1 MVFNIYSLMFGLVLS
16 DFITQ
21 TRALDYVDI
30 EDREYSN
37 ITEES
42 YLWSV
47 NATDNCTNPFCV
59 SDQDYLDY
67 LTDLMTTPSIYDC
80 ILIFMHVTVFV
91 GGILGNL
98 LVCLAVYRNRSMR
111 TVTNYF
117 LVNLAVAD
125 LMVLIFCLP
134 STVIWDVSETWLFGE
149 IACKIIPY
157 LQTVSV
163 SVSILTLTFI
173 SIDRWNAICF
183 PLAFKSTTKRAKKFI
198 CFIWIFSFIFDSPDI
213 ILLQVAP
220 TVFKIETIYLTQCKR
235 SWSINSERIFNL
247 VIFVFLYFGPLVF
260 MTYTYYQIICV
271 LRGSRIPGY
280 KCKYIFEL
288 KQLKISIFF
297 YLYMTALM
305 HRKIRNNEIP
315 LDAELSASFED
326 NHEGRL
332 VSRRKAAKML
342 VVVVLVFA
350 ICYAPVHLLNILRYS
365 MSLSSNNI
373 TRAFSLLAHWLCYLN
388 SAINPVIYNFMSG
401 KFRKEFRRS
410 FICSRPIS
418 AECGTQK
425 SGIMQIAD
433 RSQMPTTDS
442 NQSDNNCVKSQRSVE
457 VIPLKSMSIDQ

>member
-1 MVFNIYSLMFGLVLS
+1 MFNIK

-198 CFIWIFSFIFDSPDI
+198 CFVWIFSFIFDTPDI

-280 KCKYIFEL
+280 KL
-288 KQLKISIFF
+288 S
-297 YLYMTALM
+297 
-305 HRKIRNNEIP
+305 RRNNEIP

-365 MSLSSNNI
+365 VTLSSNNI

-425 SGIMQIAD
+425 NGIMQIAD

-442 NQSDNNCVKSQRSVE
+442 NQSDNNCVKSQKSVE
-457 VIPLKSMSIDQ
+457 VIPLKSMSNEQ

>member
-1 MVFNIYSLMFGLVLS
+1 
-16 DFITQ
+16 
-21 TRALDYVDI
+21 
-30 EDREYSN
+30 
-37 ITEES
+37 
-42 YLWSV
+42 
-47 NATDNCTNPFCV
+47 
-59 SDQDYLDY
+59 
-67 LTDLMTTPSIYDC
+67 MTTPSIYDC

-198 CFIWIFSFIFDSPDI
+198 CFVWIFSFIFDTPDI

-280 KCKYIFEL
+280 KL
-288 KQLKISIFF
+288 S
-297 YLYMTALM
+297 
-305 HRKIRNNEIP
+305 RRNNEIP

-365 MSLSSNNI
+365 VTLSSNNI

-425 SGIMQIAD
+425 NGIMQIAD

-442 NQSDNNCVKSQRSVE
+442 NQSDNNCVKSQKSVE
-457 VIPLKSMSIDQ
+457 VIPLKSMSNEQ

>member
-198 CFIWIFSFIFDSPDI
+198 CFVWIFSFIFDTPDI

-280 KCKYIFEL
+280 KL
-288 KQLKISIFF
+288 S
-297 YLYMTALM
+297 
-305 HRKIRNNEIP
+305 RRNNEIP

-365 MSLSSNNI
+365 VTLSSNNI

-425 SGIMQIAD
+425 NGIMQIAD

-442 NQSDNNCVKSQRSVE
+442 NQSDNNCVKSQKSVE
-457 VIPLKSMSIDQ
+457 VIPLKSMSNEQ

>member
-1 MVFNIYSLMFGLVLS
+1 MFNIK

-247 VIFVFLYFGPLVF
+247 VIFVFL
-260 MTYTYYQIICV
+260 
-271 LRGSRIPGY
+271 
-280 KCKYIFEL
+280 
-288 KQLKISIFF
+288 
-297 YLYMTALM
+297 
-305 HRKIRNNEIP
+305 RNNEIP